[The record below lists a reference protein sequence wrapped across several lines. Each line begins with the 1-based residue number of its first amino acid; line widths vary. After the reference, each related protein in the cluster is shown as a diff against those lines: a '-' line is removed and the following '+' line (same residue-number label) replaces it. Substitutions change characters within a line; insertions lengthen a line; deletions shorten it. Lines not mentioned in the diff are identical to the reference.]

1 METVKKKLDNLFLGI
16 LIGAIFPPVVVK
28 IFLMTTEEELLTYS
42 ASYFENVC
50 LFAIGLN
57 AGIMWL
63 VLNKF
68 KMDKMGRGVLLA
80 NFGYVI
86 AFVGY
91 FYI

>member
-1 METVKKKLDNLFLGI
+1 LETLKERLDKLIYGI

-28 IFLMTTEEELLTYS
+28 LFLMTTQEDLLKFSDT
-42 ASYFENVC
+42 YFENVC
-50 LFAIGLN
+50 LLAIGLN

-80 NFGYVI
+80 NFAYVI
-86 AFVGY
+86 AFVAY

>member
-1 METVKKKLDNLFLGI
+1 MKKKLDNLFLGI

-50 LFAIGLN
+50 LLAIGLN

-68 KMDKMGRGVLLA
+68 KMDKIGRGVLLA